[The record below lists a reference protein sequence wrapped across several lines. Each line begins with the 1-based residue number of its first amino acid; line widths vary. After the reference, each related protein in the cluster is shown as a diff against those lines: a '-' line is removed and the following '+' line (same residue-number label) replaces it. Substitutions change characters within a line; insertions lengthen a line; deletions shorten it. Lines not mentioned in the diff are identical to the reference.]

1 MSGVRRLTN
10 LTSNTVLSSW
20 LFSCWCRCIQMS
32 SGASHPRAECIESN
46 PPPIWGSAG
55 QKLISMLIV
64 LTNVLWSVCH
74 FWVDLNCPLELNCA
88 VNYHIIAFSAVIYVH
103 TGAAVLQLVG
113 RGISAAGLT
122 PNTAGCFSTSKHQ
135 SLSPGSPP
143 LFLLFSLSSFICSFS
158 IFLSYFLSFIHSVL
172 SFSFKFP
179 YRRCFHLLP
188 LYIPSSIICLSRI
201 WRNDSTV
208 PSGLFSCSASFTLH
222 THTRLNTHTSSL
234 PCHFC
239 IPVPG
244 IDRFSLHLVVCMLQS
259 VILPTVIHCIESLN
273 MCASIYNLCTK
284 NLMR

>member
-1 MSGVRRLTN
+1 MHSNVKRRL
-10 LTSNTVLSSW
+10 SS
-20 LFSCWCRCIQMS
+20 
-32 SGASHPRAECIESN
+32 PRRMYRVQ

-201 WRNDSTV
+201 WRNDSAV

-222 THTRLNTHTSSL
+222 THTHTHVWTHTHLLFPVISASQCLALTDSHSILLSVCSSL
-234 PCHFC
+234 SSC
-239 IPVPG
+239 
-244 IDRFSLHLVVCMLQS
+244 LQ
-259 VILPTVIHCIESLN
+259 
-273 MCASIYNLCTK
+273 
-284 NLMR
+284 